1 MLKVFFLPFFV
12 IFFAIC
18 LLAFDALS
26 DLVMIHVVPETPVR
40 LFFHVKGALIGMVC
54 YYTWSIWLEWMIDTH
69 FKFETFLVA
78 VIELRMEASLWW
90 SIKYIQFTSIKIEQQ
105 RKSSKK
111 YFTQNP
117 SSHTTASKSKSR
129 KGKSAKKCPKDQ
141 NTPWS
146 LIHLSLNTNKH
157 RLHFQFLYT
166 HVNELPNSGFWAL
179 FAKQF
184 DPKMI
189 TIFN

>member
-1 MLKVFFLPFFV
+1 MDSLFLSSFPKLPASSVSIKLIRSLSCQQLPIALKVSIQCAMLKVFFLPFFV

-26 DLVMIHVVPETPVR
+26 DLVMIHVLPETPVR

-129 KGKSAKKCPKDQ
+129 KGKSAKK
-141 NTPWS
+141 
-146 LIHLSLNTNKH
+146 
-157 RLHFQFLYT
+157 
-166 HVNELPNSGFWAL
+166 
-179 FAKQF
+179 
-184 DPKMI
+184 M
-189 TIFN
+189 